1 MSAYVASFLAAKR
14 EEWKNS
20 LGKWQWYE
28 NGAWRDA
35 VVNSIR
41 VDGENI
47 VAFIYCTNQ
56 GRSGT
61 ISQVRAFDTK
71 GNVALSW
78 NTAITRSS
86 VQNVLLR
93 VILPI
98 KEV

>member
-1 MSAYVASFLAAKR
+1 MSAYVTSFLTAKR

-28 NGAWRDA
+28 NSAWHDA
-35 VVNSIR
+35 VINDIR

-47 VAFIYCTNQ
+47 VALIYCANL

-71 GNVALSW
+71 GNEALKWS
-78 NTAITRSS
+78 TSITRSS